1 MDLYDR
7 LVKTDLE
14 QASVIMASFA
24 YNAAMRDAM
33 LPRKPM
39 PKDEPD
45 AKKAAPAKKD
55 EAAKPVAPAK
65 N

>member
-1 MDLYDR
+1 
-7 LVKTDLE
+7 
-14 QASVIMASFA
+14 MASFA

-39 PKDEPD
+39 PKEPAKDPKD
-45 AKKAAPAKKD
+45 AKTDAPKPPAPNAPAVT
-55 EAAKPVAPAK
+55 PH